1 MLRKTAVYFVISMAF
16 TLLLPLFLAVLAA
29 FTDMEYGP
37 LEMFW
42 RVATD
47 RFFLILAFA
56 FSLIR
61 TGYAWLVKFRKDG
74 DEGDG
79 QAGHDAV
86 VHGDDGGIGFG

>member
-1 MLRKTAVYFVISMAF
+1 MWASSSGHTQDGREICT
-16 TLLLPLFLAVLAA
+16 
-29 FTDMEYGP
+29 
-37 LEMFW
+37 
-42 RVATD
+42 
-47 RFFLILAFA
+47 FFFFFAFA